1 MKCLFENYKEQTE
14 QLKVLVEGYFSKALR
29 HYDDTVE
36 FLHKIEQ
43 IGFTFDWGLDN
54 EPYGLRPIEVSIDD
68 IEF

>member
-14 QLKVLVEGYFSKALR
+14 QLKVLVEEYFSKAIR
-29 HYDDTVE
+29 HYEDTTE
-36 FLHKIEQ
+36 FFHKCNA
-43 IGFTFDWGLDN
+43 IGYTFDAGLDN